1 MNISDMNISD
11 IIVDISVDIFSPA
24 QFSVMNISDISAD
37 ISVDVFRPAQW
48 NKMLIL
54 VESHIPNDTEY
65 ICNVLLVYIV
75 RNYSE

>member
-1 MNISDMNISD
+1 MNISDINISD

-37 ISVDVFRPAQW
+37 ISVDIFSPAQW

-54 VESHIPNDTEY
+54 VESHLQNEIEY
-65 ICNVLLVYIV
+65 ICNVLCVYMCTL
-75 RNYSE
+75 